1 MRVKY
6 FFAIA
11 LVFMLSCTAYASASS
26 LRIGALTRY
35 TADPAEDWNILE
47 GIHGKNNTVIFYDSL
62 QAIIL
67 ALFRGD
73 IDEADLPGIV
83 GSYVLNSNSSLR
95 TKCIVRMKSQYLVF
109 GFKKNKAEDLRDK
122 FNAALHDMTADKTLK
137 ALQNR
142 YLRNKSV
149 PESAIEFMRFNDAQT
164 IRVAVTGDLPP
175 VDYVNADGRAAG
187 FNAALLAEIAKR
199 LKINIKLIHVNTSAR
214 SSALASGRADVVFW
228 YQLSEYEGK
237 NLDIPEGVIVSEPYY
252 DWNNFVH
259 ISLKK

>member
-11 LVFMLSCTAYASASS
+11 LVFMLSCAVSAYASSV
-26 LRIGALTRY
+26 RIGALTRY
-35 TADPAEDWNILE
+35 TEDPAKDWNIIK
-47 GIHGKNNTVIFYDSL
+47 GIHAKNDGVVFYDSL
-62 QAIIL
+62 QEIIL

-83 GSYVLNSNSSLR
+83 GLYVLNSNSSLR
-95 TKCIVRMKSQYLVF
+95 TKCIVRVKAQHLVF
-109 GFKKNKAEDLRDK
+109 GFMKDRGEELRGK
-122 FNAALHDMTADKTLK
+122 FNSALFELKADKTLDK
-137 ALQNR
+137 LKKL
-142 YLRNKSV
+142 YLRNNPV
-149 PESAIEFMRFNDAQT
+149 AESKIEFMRFNDAQT
-164 IRVAVTGDLPP
+164 IRVAITGDLPP
-175 VDYVNADGRAAG
+175 IDYVNADGRAAG

-259 ISLKK
+259 ISLKQ